1 MPSLA
6 VTQPYAPRALDLID
20 ATDRSYR
27 QIESAYA
34 GALQIQSALFQLQN
48 PVDGVASH
56 GEYFM
61 PSSVSAANRVVYEA
75 LVNAA
80 VGTPEAVAG
89 VRTSDVVFTPDTSPV
104 WPVNGLVGKG
114 LYVKSYVAGAE
125 AEFAVSAIAS
135 NTATAVTITGALLAA
150 ADTIELVSLT
160 GQEVV
165 LLNSMMTLT

>member
-48 PVDGVASH
+48 PVDGVATH

-61 PSSVSAANRVVYEA
+61 PSSISAANRGVYES

-80 VGTPEAVAG
+80 VGTPQRIAG
-89 VRTSDVVFTPDTSPV
+89 TRTSDVIFTPTVSPV

-114 LYVKSYVAGAE
+114 LYVKSYVLGAE
-125 AEFAVSAIAS
+125 ATFAVSAIVS
-135 NTATAVTITGALLAA
+135 NTATAVTISGALLAA
-150 ADTIELVSLT
+150 ADTIQLVSFT
-160 GQEVV
+160 GQEVT